1 MCIVDFEKP
10 AAVYFARPDA
20 LKGTLKETLIEAKPT
35 VFFAVPR
42 VWEKFAEAMQAK
54 GKEITGLKA
63 KISAFMK
70 GKCAGVHAAS
80 QVGATVGYPFLGG
93 FAMKFMKK
101 KAHAAIGL
109 DQARVCL
116 TGAAPIMKHTLD
128 YFGTIGIHILEVY
141 GMSRKH
147 WSAKRVQVRL
157 LQSRVLRRPDSGR
170 RDQARPRPGA
180 RQGWRR

>member
-1 MCIVDFEKP
+1 MG
-10 AAVYFARPDA
+10 

-42 VWEKFAEAMQAK
+42 VWEKFAEGLQAK

-80 QVGATVGYPFLGG
+80 QVGATVGHPFMGG

-141 GMSRKH
+141 GMSENTGPQNVCKSDYFKAVLAACRFRA
-147 WSAKRVQVRL
+147 SRSSSTTSRGATRMAKVRFA
-157 LQSRVLRRPDSGR
+157 SVAVTS
-170 RDQARPRPGA
+170 
-180 RQGWRR
+180 